1 MPQDY
6 NVDAILEEI
15 RRKKSYANPT
25 SNAPERNY
33 IEPENNAQFSSQPQY
48 QQPAHPVQHQS
59 NQPTFQNQT
68 DPMYARKRAQAAP
81 PPLHTNKSA
90 DYQAPPQNDPMG
102 FGNIQPLGTRRR
114 KPKPMAE
121 PPRYIPQQNADTYR
135 QPQQQAPFPQ
145 NEQAFHFQ
153 TDPKFDAMN
162 QSEQP
167 LTFDPSENADSF
179 VFPDI
184 PAEPMQAPP
193 QEFTNHR
200 QCHKFQADISQEAN
214 DFSYQFSSNDSA
226 FDEQAIPH
234 SSPIQT
240 KTMGFGQTESQQ
252 DYQQPDDFMEM
263 DQFATREMLDQD
275 PYLDDLYGSLDDQEE
290 AKKEIQSARIG
301 WGIKTTLTGILAVL
315 SIYLAFSL
323 HPLALAEKLGV
334 PNGLLFLPP
343 FMLPEQD
350 MRIFLIVNLG
360 VCVLAGIF
368 CSEALSS
375 GIGSLCCMRANCDS
389 PAGLAFL
396 GVLVQGILLVIFPE
410 TLSKNPSIS
419 LYFPVAV
426 LILFFCASGHRM
438 QAARIERNFNCMTS
452 DDQSKFSLTQIQNR
466 DFARE
471 FSRGLGPDVDRVAY
485 SAQSS
490 FFSGFSSQS
499 NSSDY
504 SENFSR
510 LVAPICFIGAVL
522 VGVLTYVLSKEPVT
536 SVTAATAILC
546 ICAPLSSTILPNLML
561 SKMAKKL
568 TQQGAVLT
576 GYNAAE
582 ELSETGAVVIS
593 DRDLFPEDNVML
605 HGMKVFAEK
614 RIDEAILDAASVVL
628 SCNGVLSG
636 VFLNMIGGNR
646 QMLKQVDNLTYEDS
660 MGISAWVNGKRVL
673 IGNSQLM
680 QHHKIECPSRD
691 FESRYN
697 RDGRQILYLSNS
709 GELTAMFV
717 VSYNP
722 DEDTEEIINS
732 FERHGVC
739 VSVYTNDPNITR
751 ELISLTYGVK
761 KSSVRILPASIHSE
775 YKRLVKEKERIPAKG
790 IHSGGLRGIK
800 MLIKSACAVRRSVTR
815 STIIQLIGIIVGYG
829 LIAFMSFSGS
839 LSSAPFQT
847 LILYHLGWLIISSI
861 AARVVRW

>member
-6 NVDAILEEI
+6 NVDAILQEI
-15 RRKKSYANPT
+15 RRKKSSANPT

-33 IEPENNAQFSSQPQY
+33 IESENSSQFSSQPQY
-48 QQPAHPVQHQS
+48 QQPAHSVQHQS
-59 NQPTFQNQT
+59 AQPAFQNQT
-68 DPMYARKRAQAAP
+68 DHMFSREQTQTALHPSHVNRTAVSRP
-81 PPLHTNKSA
+81 P
-90 DYQAPPQNDPMG
+90 QQNDPMG
-102 FGNIQPLGTRRR
+102 FGNLQPLGTRRR
-114 KPKPMAE
+114 KPKPMAQ

-135 QPQQQAPFPQ
+135 HPQQQPPFPP
-145 NEQAFHFQ
+145 NDQAFHFQ
-153 TDPKFDAMN
+153 TDQEFDPMN

-167 LTFDPSENADSF
+167 LTFDPSDNAESF

-184 PAEPMQAPP
+184 PAEPMQAQP
-193 QEFTNHR
+193 QEFENHR
-200 QCHKFQADISQEAN
+200 QMHQFEADIPQEPT
-214 DFSYQFSSNDSA
+214 DFSFHFPTNESDLGSQTVSHA
-226 FDEQAIPH
+226 APV
-234 SSPIQT
+234 QT
-240 KTMGFGQTESQQ
+240 KAMEFDQAEPQQ
-252 DYQQPDDFMEM
+252 GYQRQDDFFEM

-275 PYLDDLYGSLDDQEE
+275 PYLDDLYASLEDYEE
-290 AKKEIQSARIG
+290 AKKEIQSDRIG
-301 WGIKTTLTGILAVL
+301 WGIKVTLTGILAIL

-323 HPLALAEKLGV
+323 QPLALAEKLGV

-350 MRIFLIVNLG
+350 MRIFLIVNVG

-368 CSEALSS
+368 CSQALSS

-396 GVLVQGILLVIFPE
+396 GVLIQGILLIIFPE
-410 TLSKNPSIS
+410 TLSENPSIS

-438 QAARIERNFNCMTS
+438 QAARIERNFNRMTS
-452 DDQSKFSLTQIQNR
+452 DQAKFSLTQIQNR

-485 SAQSS
+485 SAQSG
-490 FFSGFSSQS
+490 FFSGFSAQS
-499 NSSDY
+499 HSSDY

-510 LVAPICFIGAVL
+510 LVSPICFIGAVL
-522 VGVLTYVLSKEPVT
+522 VGVLTYVLAKEPVT
-536 SVTAATAILC
+536 AVTAATAILC
-546 ICAPLSSTILPNLML
+546 ICAPFSSTILPNLML

-680 QHHKIECPSRD
+680 HHHKIECPSRD

-722 DEDTEEIINS
+722 DEDTEEILNS

-775 YKRLVKEKERIPAKG
+775 YKLLVKEKERIPAKG

-829 LIAFMSFSGS
+829 LIAFMAFSGS

-861 AARVVRW
+861 AARVIRW